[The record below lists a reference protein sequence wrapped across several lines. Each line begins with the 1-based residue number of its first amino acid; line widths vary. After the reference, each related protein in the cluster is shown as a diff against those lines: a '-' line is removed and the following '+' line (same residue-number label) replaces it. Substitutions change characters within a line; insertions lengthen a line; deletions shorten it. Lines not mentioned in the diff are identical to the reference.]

1 MVVGWSDF
9 AMGSHLK
16 NTENGNLRLLPQ
28 GGTSTQRNKIS
39 IFKGLT
45 LPFCAARL
53 IVQQNAACEIARNA
67 ILNAVR
73 HEFGR
78 RPIDMPQRP

>member
-1 MVVGWSDF
+1 M
-9 AMGSHLK
+9 
-16 NTENGNLRLLPQ
+16 PQ
-28 GGTSTQRNKIS
+28 GGKSTQRNKIS

-53 IVQQNAACEIARNA
+53 IAEQNPACESAKNA
-67 ILNAVR
+67 ILNALR

-78 RPIDMPQRP
+78 RPIDMPQRR

>member
-16 NTENGNLRLLPQ
+16 TLRT
-28 GGTSTQRNKIS
+28 GTCGSAARCGTSTQRNKIS

-45 LPFCAARL
+45 LPFCAPRL
-53 IVQQNAACEIARNA
+53 IGVQNAACEITKNA
-67 ILNAVR
+67 ILNALR
-73 HEFGR
+73 HEFGQ
-78 RPIDMPQRP
+78 RPIDMPQRR

>member
-1 MVVGWSDF
+1 M
-9 AMGSHLK
+9 
-16 NTENGNLRLLPQ
+16 PQ
-28 GGTSTQRNKIS
+28 GGKSTQRNKIS

-53 IVQQNAACEIARNA
+53 IAEQNRACESAKNA

-73 HEFGR
+73 YEFGGP
-78 RPIDMPQRP
+78 PIDMPQRR

>member
-1 MVVGWSDF
+1 M
-9 AMGSHLK
+9 
-16 NTENGNLRLLPQ
+16 PQ

-53 IVQQNAACEIARNA
+53 IAEQNRACESAKNA
-67 ILNAVR
+67 ILNALR
-73 HEFGR
+73 H
-78 RPIDMPQRP
+78 